1 MEPIAIVTAFVG
13 VLYIV
18 GRVGHVVAPA
28 ASVAYY
34 RRLVS
39 SPWRIRLSGVL
50 LFVLVAVPLIVTAR
64 QARADKGEITI
75 WIEGFGWLVTVLMVW
90 VIAAPGWWQRFAN
103 SYWDADPAHIWAHSL
118 LKVSFG
124 LFLCWVAFYVL

>member
-18 GRVGHVVAPA
+18 GRVGHVVAPTTT
-28 ASVAYY
+28 VAYY
-34 RRLVS
+34 QRLSS
-39 SPWRIRLSGVL
+39 SPGRMRFFGVL
-50 LFVLVAVPLIVTAR
+50 LLVLVAVPLIVTAR

-75 WIEGFGWLVTVLMVW
+75 WIEGFGWLVTVLMVLI
-90 VIAAPGWWQRFAN
+90 IAAPSWWQRFAN
-103 SYWDADPAHIWAHSL
+103 SYWDADPAQLRIHSL

-124 LFLCWVAFYVL
+124 LFLCWVAFFVL

>member
-18 GRVGHVVAPA
+18 GRIGHVVAPTVA
-28 ASVAYY
+28 LAYY
-34 RRLVS
+34 RRLSS
-39 SPWRIRLSGVL
+39 SPGRIRFIGVL
-50 LFVLVAVPLIVTAR
+50 LLALVAVPLIVTAR
-64 QARADKGEITI
+64 QASADKGEITI

-90 VIAAPGWWQRFAN
+90 IIATPGWWQRFAK
-103 SYWDADPAHIWAHSL
+103 SYWDANPTQLRIHSL

-124 LFLCWVAFYVL
+124 LFLCWVAFFVL